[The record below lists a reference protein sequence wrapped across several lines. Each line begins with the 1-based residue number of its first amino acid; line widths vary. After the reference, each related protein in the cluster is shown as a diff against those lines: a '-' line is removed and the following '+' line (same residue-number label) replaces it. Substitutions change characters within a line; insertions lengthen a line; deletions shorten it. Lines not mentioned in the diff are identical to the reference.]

1 MPSINLN
8 DLNREQRLAAETL
21 EGPLLVL
28 AGAGSGKT
36 RALTYRV
43 ANLIDHG
50 VPPWTIMAIT
60 FTNKAAA
67 EMRER
72 IEKLVGPSAADVW
85 VSTFHAG
92 CAKILRRDIEKLGY
106 TRSFTI
112 YDDDDQMSALKEI
125 LKRLNIDEKFLPPR
139 EIKSKISDA
148 KNKLLGPQEWFAQSD
163 RDYRCQMVQDVY
175 SAYEE
180 KLKSSNALDFDDLI
194 VKTLELFANHPP
206 VLEAYQRK
214 LHYIHVDE
222 YQDTNYA
229 QYMLVRLLAQHSR
242 NLCVVGDDD
251 QSIYGWRGADIR
263 NILDFEKDFP
273 DAKVIKLEQNYR
285 SSANILDAAN
295 QVIALNENRKD
306 KALWTN
312 EGPGE
317 MIRLYRA
324 GDEREEAAWLCQQIR
339 ALSVQGED
347 YARFAVL
354 YRTNAQSRVIEEAFV
369 QSGVKYRMYGG
380 LRFYDRKE
388 VKDILAYLRVMIN
401 PADDISV
408 RRIINVPKRSIG
420 DTTVTEL
427 ARYAAEQEMPLLT
440 ACMDIPE
447 TIGSRGRKSVEKFS
461 ELMMGLSMMA
471 ETMTLTEL
479 VQYVIDTTGLE
490 SQYTKED
497 NDENRSRVENIRE
510 FVGAVKEFEE
520 KADNPTLA
528 DYLENVALVSD
539 LDAMT
544 EDGGAVTMMTLHS
557 AKGLEFPNVFMVGM
571 EENLFPSMRSKDD
584 TARMEE
590 ERRLCYVGI
599 TRARERLYLT
609 HASRRMLY
617 NQMQFNDRSRFID
630 DIPPRV
636 MEDVSERRDP
646 FGMPV
651 GEHRGAYRGAAQQD
665 GAWRQPAW
673 SKSSAFAAGEQQG
686 AGGAWKPKTAYQ
698 TAVPAG
704 QKQSYLSWSQG
715 SGVGMG
721 NTERVGSTNVSGVQ
735 RGMAQRAEPKVIRSS
750 AHESV
755 SPSIFAAGD
764 HVMHK
769 KFGRGAVVRVT
780 GTGSDS
786 RIMIRFDDTRVG
798 VKEFALSIAP
808 IIKMEG

>member
-1 MPSINLN
+1 MNLD

-43 ANLIDHG
+43 ANLLEHG
-50 VPPWTIMAIT
+50 VPPWAIMAIT

-72 IEKLVGPSAADVW
+72 IEKLAGPGAQEVW

-125 LKRLNIDEKFLPPR
+125 LKKLNIDEKFLPPR
-139 EIKSKISDA
+139 EIKAKISDA
-148 KNKLLGPQEWFAQSD
+148 KNRLLGPQEWFSSSD
-163 RDYRCQMVQDVY
+163 RDYRCQMIHDVY
-175 SAYEE
+175 NAYEE

-194 VKTLELFANHPP
+194 VRTLDLFTLHPP

-214 LHYIHVDE
+214 LRYIHVDE

-229 QYMLVRLLAQHSR
+229 QYMLVRLLAQQSR

-273 DAKVIKLEQNYR
+273 DATVIKLEQNYR

-295 QVIALNENRKD
+295 QVIARNENRKD
-306 KALWTN
+306 KALWTQQ
-312 EGPGE
+312 GPGE

-324 GDEREEAAWLCQQIR
+324 DDEREEAAWVCEQIR
-339 ALSVQGED
+339 ALEAQGED
-347 YARFAVL
+347 ASRCAVL
-354 YRTNAQSRVIEEAFV
+354 YRTNAQSRVMEEAFV
-369 QSGVKYRMYGG
+369 RTGVKYRIYGG

-408 RRIINVPKRSIG
+408 RRIINVPKRAIG

-440 ACMDIPE
+440 ACMDVPD
-447 TIGSRGRKSVEKFS
+447 TLGSRAKKSVEKFG
-461 ELMMGLSMMA
+461 ELMMSLTMMA
-471 ETMTLTEL
+471 ESMKLTEL

-490 SQYTKED
+490 SQYAKED
-497 NDENRSRVENIRE
+497 SDEARSRVENIRE
-510 FVGAVKEFEE
+510 FVGAVQEFED
-520 KADNPTLA
+520 KADNPTLT

-557 AKGLEFPNVFMVGM
+557 AKGLEFPNVFMIGM
-571 EENLFPSMRSKDD
+571 EENLFPSMRSQDD
-584 TARMEE
+584 PARMEE

-599 TRARERLYLT
+599 TRARERLYLS

-630 DIPPRV
+630 DIPARLI
-636 MEDVSERRDP
+636 EDVSERRGG
-646 FGMPV
+646 F
-651 GEHRGAYRGAAQQD
+651 AASRQD
-665 GAWRQPAW
+665 GWQSGQWRQPAW
-673 SKSSAFAAGEQQG
+673 SKGSSFSQKPETAS
-686 AGGAWKPKTAYQ
+686 AWKPRPQSGVAQ
-698 TAVPAG
+698 PQG
-704 QKQSYLSWSQG
+704 QRQSFAAWSRG
-715 SGVGMG
+715 SGMGM
-721 NTERVGSTNVSGVQ
+721 NNAERVGGTTVAGVQ
-735 RGMAQRAEPKVIRSS
+735 RGMNPTAQVVPSAAREAEK
-750 AHESV
+750 
-755 SPSIFAAGD
+755 PSLFAAGD
-764 HVMHK
+764 HVMHR
-769 KFGRGAVVRVT
+769 KFGRGAVVRVS
-780 GTGSDS
+780 GSGADA

-808 IIKMEG
+808 IIKTEG

>member
-1 MPSINLN
+1 MNLD

-43 ANLIDHG
+43 ANLLEHG
-50 VPPWTIMAIT
+50 VPPWAIMAIT

-72 IEKLVGPSAADVW
+72 IEKLAGAGAQEVW

-125 LKRLNIDEKFLPPR
+125 LKKLNIDEKFLPPR
-139 EIKSKISDA
+139 ELKSKISDA
-148 KNKLLGPQEWFAQSD
+148 KNKLLGPQEWFASSE
-163 RDYRCQMVQDVY
+163 RDYRCQMVYDVY
-175 SAYEE
+175 NAYEE
-180 KLKSSNALDFDDLI
+180 KLKTSNALDFDDLI
-194 VKTLELFANHPP
+194 VKTLELFAQHPP

-214 LHYIHVDE
+214 LRYIHVDE

-229 QYMLVRLLAQHSR
+229 QYMLVRLLAQQSR

-273 DAKVIKLEQNYR
+273 DATVIKLEQNYR
-285 SSANILDAAN
+285 STANILDAAN
-295 QVIALNENRKD
+295 QVIARNENRKD
-306 KALWTN
+306 KALWTQQ
-312 EGPGE
+312 GPGD
-317 MIRLYRA
+317 MLRLYRA
-324 GDEREEAAWLCQQIR
+324 DDEREEAAWVCEQIR
-339 ALSVQGED
+339 ALEAQGED
-347 YARFAVL
+347 ASRCAVL
-354 YRTNAQSRVIEEAFV
+354 YRTNAQSRVLEEAFV
-369 QSGVKYRMYGG
+369 RTGVKYRIYGG

-408 RRIINVPKRSIG
+408 RRIINVPKRAIG

-440 ACMDIPE
+440 ACMDVPD
-447 TIGSRGRKSVEKFS
+447 TLGSRAKKSVEKFG
-461 ELMMGLSMMA
+461 ELMMSLTMMA
-471 ETMTLTEL
+471 ESMKLTEL

-490 SQYTKED
+490 SQYAKED
-497 NDENRSRVENIRE
+497 SDEARSRVENIRE
-510 FVGAVKEFEE
+510 FVGAVQEFED
-520 KADNPTLA
+520 KADNPSLT

-539 LDAMT
+539 IDAMT

-557 AKGLEFPNVFMVGM
+557 AKGLEFPNVFMIGM
-571 EENLFPSMRSKDD
+571 EENLFPSMRSRDD
-584 TARMEE
+584 PARMEE

-599 TRARERLYLT
+599 TRARERLYLS

-630 DIPPRV
+630 DIPARLI
-636 MEDVSERRDP
+636 EDVSERRGGFAP
-646 FGMPV
+646 S
-651 GEHRGAYRGAAQQD
+651 RQD
-665 GAWRQPAW
+665 GWQSGQWRQPAW
-673 SKSSAFAAGEQQG
+673 SKGSSFAQRSEPAT
-686 AGGAWKPKTAYQ
+686 AWKPRPQSGAAQ
-698 TAVPAG
+698 PQG
-704 QKQSYLSWSQG
+704 QRQSFAAWSRG
-715 SGVGMG
+715 SGMGM
-721 NTERVGSTNVSGVQ
+721 NSTERVGGATVAGVQ
-735 RGMAQRAEPKVIRSS
+735 RGMNPAAQLVPSA
-750 AHESV
+750 AHEAEK
-755 SPSIFAAGD
+755 PALFAAGD
-764 HVMHK
+764 HVMHR
-769 KFGRGAVVRVT
+769 KFGRGAVVRVS
-780 GTGSDS
+780 GSGADA

-808 IIKMEG
+808 IIRTEG

>member
-1 MPSINLN
+1 MNLD

-43 ANLIDHG
+43 ANLLEHG
-50 VPPWTIMAIT
+50 VPPWAIMAIT

-72 IEKLVGPSAADVW
+72 
-85 VSTFHAG
+85 
-92 CAKILRRDIEKLGY
+92 IEKLGY

-125 LKRLNIDEKFLPPR
+125 LKKLNIDEKFLPPR
-139 EIKSKISDA
+139 EIKAKISDA
-148 KNKLLGPQEWFAQSD
+148 KNRLLGPQEWFSSSD
-163 RDYRCQMVQDVY
+163 RDYRCQMIHDVF

-194 VKTLELFANHPP
+194 VRTLDLFTLHPP

-214 LHYIHVDE
+214 LRYIHVDE

-229 QYMLVRLLAQHSR
+229 QYMLVRLLAQQSR

-273 DAKVIKLEQNYR
+273 DATVIKLEQNYR

-295 QVIALNENRKD
+295 QVIARNENRKD
-306 KALWTN
+306 KALWTQQ
-312 EGPGE
+312 GPGE

-324 GDEREEAAWLCQQIR
+324 DDEREEAAWVCEQIR
-339 ALSVQGED
+339 ALEAQGED
-347 YARFAVL
+347 ASRCAVL
-354 YRTNAQSRVIEEAFV
+354 YRTNAQSRVMEEAFV
-369 QSGVKYRMYGG
+369 RTGVKYRIYGG

-408 RRIINVPKRSIG
+408 RRIINVPKRAIG

-440 ACMDIPE
+440 ACMDVPD
-447 TIGSRGRKSVEKFS
+447 TLGSRAKKSVEKFG
-461 ELMMGLSMMA
+461 ELMMSLTMMA
-471 ETMTLTEL
+471 ESMKLTEL

-490 SQYTKED
+490 SQYAKED
-497 NDENRSRVENIRE
+497 SDEARSRVENIRE
-510 FVGAVKEFEE
+510 FVGAVQEFED
-520 KADNPTLA
+520 KADNPTLT

-557 AKGLEFPNVFMVGM
+557 AKGLEFPNVFMIGM
-571 EENLFPSMRSKDD
+571 EENLFPSMRSRDD
-584 TARMEE
+584 PARMEE

-599 TRARERLYLT
+599 TRARERLYLS

-630 DIPPRV
+630 DIPARLI
-636 MEDVSERRDP
+636 EDVSERHGGFATSR
-646 FGMPV
+646 
-651 GEHRGAYRGAAQQD
+651 QD
-665 GAWRQPAW
+665 GWQSGQWRQPAW
-673 SKSSAFAAGEQQG
+673 SKGSSFAQKPETAS
-686 AGGAWKPKTAYQ
+686 AWKPRPQSGVAQ
-698 TAVPAG
+698 PQG
-704 QKQSYLSWSQG
+704 QRQSFAAWSRG
-715 SGVGMG
+715 SGMGM
-721 NTERVGSTNVSGVQ
+721 NNAERVGGTTVAGVQ
-735 RGMAQRAEPKVIRSS
+735 RGMNPTAQVVPSA
-750 AHESV
+750 AHEAEK
-755 SPSIFAAGD
+755 PSLFAAGD
-764 HVMHK
+764 HVMHR
-769 KFGRGAVVRVT
+769 KFGRGAVVRVS
-780 GTGSDS
+780 GSGADA

-808 IIKMEG
+808 IIKTEG

>member
-1 MPSINLN
+1 MVNLN
-8 DLNREQRLAAETL
+8 DLNTQQRLAANTL
-21 EGPLLVL
+21 DGPLLVL

-43 ANLIDHG
+43 ANLIEHG
-50 VPPWTIMAIT
+50 VPAWAIMAIT
-60 FTNKAAA
+60 FTNKAAS

-72 IEKLVGPSAADVW
+72 IEKLVGPSGSDVW
-85 VSTFHAG
+85 VATFHAS

-112 YDDDDQMSALKEI
+112 YDDDDQMAALKEI

-139 EIKSKISDA
+139 EIKGKISDA
-148 KNKLLGPQEWFAQSD
+148 KNKLLDPQEWFAQSQ
-163 RDYRCQMVQDVY
+163 RDYRSQMVLDVY

-214 LHYIHVDE
+214 FRYIHVDE

-229 QYMLVRLLAQHSR
+229 QYMLVRLLAKESR

-273 DAKVIKLEQNYR
+273 DAAVIKLEQNYR
-285 SSANILDAAN
+285 STANILDAAN

-306 KALWTN
+306 KALWTE

-317 MIRLYRA
+317 MIKLYRA
-324 GDEREEAAWLCQQIR
+324 GDEREEAAWIAMQIR
-339 ALSVQGED
+339 NLRAQGED
-347 YARFAVL
+347 YARNAVL

-380 LRFYDRKE
+380 LKFYDRKE
-388 VKDILAYLRVMIN
+388 VKDILAYLRVIVN

-408 RRIINVPKRSIG
+408 RRIINVPRRAIG
-420 DTTVTEL
+420 ETTVAEL
-427 ARYAAEQEMPLLT
+427 ARYAQEEEMPLLT

-447 TIGSRGRKSVEKFS
+447 TLSARARKSVEKFS
-461 ELMMGLSMMA
+461 ELMMGLTMMA
-471 ETMTLTEL
+471 ETMKLTEI

-490 SQYTKED
+490 SQYQKED
-497 NDENRSRVENIRE
+497 NDENRTRIENIRE
-510 FVGAVKEFEE
+510 FVGAVQEFEE
-520 KADNPTLA
+520 KSDSPTLS

-539 LDAMT
+539 LDAMD
-544 EDGGAVTMMTLHS
+544 EEGGAVTMMTLHS

-571 EENLFPSMRSKDD
+571 EENLFPSMRSRDD
-584 TARMEE
+584 DARMEE

-609 HASRRMLY
+609 HAARRMLY

-636 MEDVSERRDP
+636 MEDVSEGREP

-651 GEHRGAYRGAAQQD
+651 GERRGGFGRAQSGYQSGD
-665 GAWRQPAW
+665 WRQPAW
-673 SKSSAFAAGEQQG
+673 SRQSAFGKAQPQQQS
-686 AGGAWKPKTAYQ
+686 AWQPKTAYQ
-698 TAVPAG
+698 TAIPQG
-704 QKQSYLSWSQG
+704 QRQSFASWSRG
-715 SGVGMG
+715 TGAGMG
-721 NTERVGSTNVSGVQ
+721 SAERVGNTTVSGVQ
-735 RGMAQRAEPKVIRSS
+735 RGMGEKSAPKVVRSS
-750 AHESV
+750 ASESV
-755 SPSIFAAGD
+755 KPSLFSAGD
-764 HVMHK
+764 HVLHK
-769 KFGRGAVVRVT
+769 KFGRGAVIRVT
-780 GTGSDS
+780 GSGSDS

-808 IIKMEG
+808 IIRMED

>member
-1 MPSINLN
+1 MNLD

-43 ANLIDHG
+43 ANLLEHG
-50 VPPWTIMAIT
+50 VPPWAIMAIT

-72 IEKLVGPSAADVW
+72 IEKLAGPGAQEVW

-125 LKRLNIDEKFLPPR
+125 LKKLNIDEKFLPPR
-139 EIKSKISDA
+139 EIKAKISDA
-148 KNKLLGPQEWFAQSD
+148 KNRLLGPQEWFSSSD
-163 RDYRCQMVQDVY
+163 RDYRCQMIHDVF

-194 VKTLELFANHPP
+194 VRTLDLFTLHPP

-214 LHYIHVDE
+214 LRYIHVDE

-229 QYMLVRLLAQHSR
+229 QYMLVRLLAQQSR

-273 DAKVIKLEQNYR
+273 DATVIKLEQNYR

-295 QVIALNENRKD
+295 QVIARNENRKD
-306 KALWTN
+306 KALWTQQ
-312 EGPGE
+312 GPGE

-324 GDEREEAAWLCQQIR
+324 DDEREKAAWVCEQIR
-339 ALSVQGED
+339 ALEMQGED
-347 YARFAVL
+347 ASRCAVL
-354 YRTNAQSRVIEEAFV
+354 YRTNAQSRVMEEAFV
-369 QSGVKYRMYGG
+369 KTGVKYRIYGG

-408 RRIINVPKRSIG
+408 RRIINVPKRAIG

-440 ACMDIPE
+440 ACMDVPD
-447 TIGSRGRKSVEKFS
+447 TLGSRAKKSVEKFG
-461 ELMMGLSMMA
+461 ELMMSLTMMA
-471 ETMTLTEL
+471 ESMKLTEL

-490 SQYTKED
+490 SQYAKED
-497 NDENRSRVENIRE
+497 SDEARSRVENIRE
-510 FVGAVKEFEE
+510 FVGAVQEFED
-520 KADNPTLA
+520 KADNPTLT

-557 AKGLEFPNVFMVGM
+557 AKGLEFPNVFMIGM
-571 EENLFPSMRSKDD
+571 EENLFPSMRSRDD
-584 TARMEE
+584 PARMEE

-599 TRARERLYLT
+599 TRARERLYLS

-630 DIPPRV
+630 DIPARLI
-636 MEDVSERRDP
+636 EDVSERRGG
-646 FGMPV
+646 FATS
-651 GEHRGAYRGAAQQD
+651 RQD
-665 GAWRQPAW
+665 GWQSGQWRQPAW
-673 SKSSAFAAGEQQG
+673 SKGSSFAQKPETAS
-686 AGGAWKPKTAYQ
+686 AWKPRPQSGVAQ
-698 TAVPAG
+698 PQG
-704 QKQSYLSWSQG
+704 QRQSFAAWSRG
-715 SGVGMG
+715 SGMGM
-721 NTERVGSTNVSGVQ
+721 NNAERVGGTTVAGVQ
-735 RGMAQRAEPKVIRSS
+735 RGMNPTAQVVPSAAREAEK
-750 AHESV
+750 
-755 SPSIFAAGD
+755 PSLFAAGD
-764 HVMHK
+764 HVMHR
-769 KFGRGAVVRVT
+769 KFGRGAVVRVS
-780 GTGSDS
+780 GSGADA

-808 IIKMEG
+808 IIKTEG